1 MALFVLRICV
11 SYKHWIILLSY
22 KHWIMIN
29 FSQFVMQYSSGDW
42 SHKHPE
48 NRLKHLKKEK
58 PRFRGFCV
66 LLERETRLEL
76 ATPTLARLCST
87 NWAILAWSL
96 ILQSWCK
103 NTSIILFHQVE
114 SKKKK
119 KRQSCKPGSVL
130 RLPWASIID
139 LGCYSRNTSIGLPS

>member
-1 MALFVLRICV
+1 MLF
-11 SYKHWIILLSY
+11 
-22 KHWIMIN
+22 
-29 FSQFVMQYSSGDW
+29 
-42 SHKHPE
+42 
-48 NRLKHLKKEK
+48 
-58 PRFRGFCV
+58 
-66 LLERETRLEL
+66 ERETRLEL

-96 ILQSWCK
+96 NFQTWCK
-103 NTSIILFHQVE
+103 NTSIFLFHQEE

-139 LGCYSRNTSIGLPS
+139 LGCYSRNTSIGLPSWPAEAIERAAQDQVYLTFQPVRFVPILNRSRTSGLLPHFFTLTSRKRRFCFLWHFLSS